1 MAVVSNGTTIIDAG
15 ALGSGVPAGKMI
27 LIKTLTASSSATLSF
42 VDGAASVVLDATYDS
57 YVFKFINVHQATDVA
72 TLSFQVST
80 DGGSSYG
87 VNITST
93 FFYATLGEGGASA
106 GVHYWTARDLA
117 QSTSFQML
125 GEDAG
130 NDSDQCYGGE
140 LKFFSPSSDTFV
152 KHFMSQV
159 QSTQRTDYS
168 VRAMTAGYVNTT
180 SAVNAVQFKMTSGN
194 IDSGVIK
201 LYGIGG

>member
-1 MAVVSNGTTIIDAG
+1 MAIRTANNQSLTEITALPTVAALVNGN
-15 ALGSGVPAGKMI
+15 L
-27 LIKTLTASSSATLSF
+27 TLLETQTASSSGTLDFTSGI
-42 VDGAASVVLDATYDS
+42 DSTYDS

-168 VRAMTAGYVNTT
+168 VRAMTGGYVNTT